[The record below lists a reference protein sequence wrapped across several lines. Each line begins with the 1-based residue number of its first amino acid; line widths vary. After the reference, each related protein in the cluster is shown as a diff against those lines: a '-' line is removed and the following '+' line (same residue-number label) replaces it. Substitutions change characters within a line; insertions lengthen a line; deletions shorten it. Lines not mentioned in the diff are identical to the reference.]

1 MSRQKKGVLLGG
13 VLITAL
19 LLAFTGYSIYPLRHP
34 VTPVSSTKILDRNGG
49 LLYELTAPDAARQT
63 VITREELPVSLANAI
78 IASEDARF
86 YQHHG
91 VDIRGTLRALSELI
105 WEGEI
110 VSGGSTLEQQ
120 VVKNLYFPT
129 VPRTF
134 WHKARE
140 MVAAL
145 YWSATHA
152 KDETLTT
159 YANVVFFGNRTVGV
173 KAAAQN
179 YFHKSL
185 TDLSLAESALL
196 VGILPNPS
204 QYDPYR
210 HAKHSRA
217 RKQEVLTRL
226 QEQGFISSE
235 QKEEALAA
243 SITLF
248 EPQQTIRAP
257 HFVFHVLEELRT
269 RYPLLERGGYVVH
282 TTLDPE
288 LQTLSE
294 ERLNMRVAQLEGQAV
309 SNGSLMAMNPET
321 GEVLAYVGSRNYFN
335 TVIQG
340 QVDMVT
346 AKRQPGSALKPFLFF
361 QAFHQGFSPSTIIP
375 DLPVRFQTNDGES
388 YYPRNYGFRY
398 HGPVSLR
405 NALGS
410 SLNIPAVRVLSQ
422 IGISSFAGY
431 LSRFGIQFPESAD
444 HYGLS
449 LVLGAGETSLADVTA
464 AYARLALYAKSVM
477 PISVQRVTDDGGRV
491 LEQAGPQRHE
501 PLFPQ
506 APHAEQ
512 AAWLVKDVLVDPQAR
527 FTSFGESN
535 PLDFGKAVAIK
546 TGTTK
551 DFRDNWAFGYTPDLV
566 VGVWVGNANND
577 PMQGVSGITGA
588 VPILRDVMSA
598 RLRFQKDI
606 QWPMPQ
612 GLVKTRICA
621 PSGKLATPICAKT
634 RDEWFIAGTQPT
646 ESDDWYRQV
655 EIDRVSGLIAADGCR
670 SQVIQKTY
678 FHPPPEYDA
687 WLSTKGFERLPEKDC
702 QGRVRYPTTL
712 QILAPLEGDRF
723 ETSELLTQQ
732 TPSIPFIASGNHAR
746 YRWRL
751 NGQVI
756 ESESSTYL
764 WKPVSG
770 SYTLELEGSD
780 RVIHFSVQ

>member
-1 MSRQKKGVLLGG
+1 M
-13 VLITAL
+13 TAL
-19 LLAFTGYSIYPLRHP
+19 LLAFTGYAIAPLRDP
-34 VTPVSSTKILDRNGG
+34 VAPVSSTKILDRNGG
-49 LLYELTAPDAARQT
+49 LLYELTAEDAARQT
-63 VITREELPVSLANAI
+63 VVTREELPASLVNAI
-78 IASEDARF
+78 VASEDARF

-140 MVAAL
+140 MVAAM
-145 YWSATHA
+145 YWSATHT
-152 KDETLTT
+152 KEETVTT
-159 YANVVFFGNRTVGV
+159 YANVVFLGNRAVGV

-179 YFHKSL
+179 YFHKPL

-210 HAKHSRA
+210 HAKQARE
-217 RKQEVLTRL
+217 RKQEVLKRMK
-226 QEQGFISSE
+226 EQAFISPE
-235 QKEEALAA
+235 QEAEALAS

-248 EPQQTIRAP
+248 EPQQNIRAP
-257 HFVFHVLEELRT
+257 HFVFHVLEELRV

-288 LQTLSE
+288 VQTLAE
-294 ERLNMRVAQLEGQAV
+294 ERLNMRVVQLEEQAV
-309 SNGSLMAMNPET
+309 SNGALMAMNPQT
-321 GEVLAYVGSRNYFN
+321 GEILAYVGSRNYFN
-335 TVIQG
+335 TRIQG
-340 QVDMVT
+340 QVDMVA

-361 QAFHQGFSPSTIIP
+361 QAFQQGFSPSTIVP
-375 DLPVRFQTNDGES
+375 DLPVRFETNEGEG

-398 HGPVSLR
+398 HGPVSVR
-405 NALGS
+405 DALGS

-422 IGISSFAGY
+422 VGVSAFAGY
-431 LSRFGIQFPESAD
+431 LSRFGIRFPESAD

-449 LVLGAGETSLADVTA
+449 LVLGGGETSLADVTA
-464 AYARLALYAKSVM
+464 AYARLALYAKTVT
-477 PISVQRVTDDGGRV
+477 PVSVQRVTDDHGRV
-491 LEQAGPQRHE
+491 LEEVSPQRHE

-506 APHAEQ
+506 SSNAEQ

-527 FTSFGESN
+527 LTSFGASN

-588 VPILRDVMSA
+588 VPILRDVMTA
-598 RLRFQKDI
+598 QLRFQKDI

-634 RDEWFIAGTQPT
+634 RDEWFIAGTEPT
-646 ESDDWYRQV
+646 ERDDWYQQV
-655 EIDRVSGLIAADGCR
+655 EIDRASGLIVTDACR

-678 FHPPPEYDA
+678 FHPPPEYDG
-687 WLSTKGFERLPEKDC
+687 WLSTKGFERVPDKDC
-702 QGRVRYPTTL
+702 QGRASSPRML
-712 QILAPLEGDRF
+712 QILAPLEGDQF

-732 TPSIPFIASGNHAR
+732 TPGIPFIASGNQAR

-751 NGQVI
+751 NGQLI
-756 ESESSTYL
+756 ESESATYL

-780 RVIHFSVQ
+780 RVIHFSVR

>member
-1 MSRQKKGVLLGG
+1 M
-13 VLITAL
+13 TAL
-19 LLAFTGYSIYPLRHP
+19 LLAFTGYAIAPLRHP
-34 VTPVSSTKILDRNGG
+34 IVPVSSTKILDRNGG

-63 VITREELPVSLANAI
+63 VVTRDELPASLVNPI

-120 VVKNLYFPT
+120 VVKNLYFST

-140 MVAAL
+140 MVAAV
-145 YWSATHA
+145 YWSATHS

-159 YANVVFFGNRTVGV
+159 YANIVFFGNRALGV

-210 HAKHSRA
+210 HAKQSRE

-226 QEQGFISSE
+226 QEQGLISSE
-235 QKEEALAA
+235 QKAEALA
-243 SITLF
+243 SSVTLF
-248 EPQQTIRAP
+248 EPQQNIRAP
-257 HFVFHVLEELRT
+257 HFVFHVLEELRA
-269 RYPLLERGGYVVH
+269 RYPLLERGGYIVH
-282 TTLDPE
+282 TTLDPQI
-288 LQTLSE
+288 QTLAE
-294 ERLNMRVAQLEGQAV
+294 ERLNTRVVQLEEQAV
-309 SNGSLMAMNPET
+309 TNGALMAMNPQT

-335 TVIQG
+335 ERIQG
-340 QVDMVT
+340 QVDMVM

-361 QAFHQGFSPSTIIP
+361 QAFQQGFTPSSVVP
-375 DLPVRFQTNDGES
+375 DLPVRFETSEGES

-405 NALGS
+405 DALGS

-422 IGISSFAGY
+422 LGVSTFAGY
-431 LSRFGIQFPESAD
+431 LSRFGIHFHESAD

-449 LVLGAGETSLADVTA
+449 LVLGGGETSLAEVTA
-464 AYARLALYAKSVM
+464 AYARLALYAKTVNPVS
-477 PISVQRVTDDGGRV
+477 IQRVTDERGRV
-491 LEQAGPQRHE
+491 LEQTAAQGHE

-506 APHAEQ
+506 APNAER
-512 AAWLVKDVLVDPQAR
+512 AAWLVKDVLIDPQAR

-535 PLDFGKAVAIK
+535 PLDMGKAIAVK

-551 DFRDNWAFGYTPDLV
+551 DFRDNWAFGYTPNLV

-588 VPILRDVMSA
+588 VPILRDVMTSQ
-598 RLRFQKDI
+598 LRFQKDI
-606 QWPMPQ
+606 PWPMPQ

-621 PSGKLATPICAKT
+621 PSGKLATQICAKT
-634 RDEWFIAGTQPT
+634 RDEWFIAGTEPT
-646 ESDDWYRQV
+646 ELDDWYKQV
-655 EIDRVSGLIAADGCR
+655 DIDRGSGLIATDGCR
-670 SQVIQKTY
+670 SQVMQKTF
-678 FHPPPEYDA
+678 FHPPPEYDG
-687 WLSTKGFERLPEKDC
+687 WLTTKGFERIPDKDC
-702 QGRVRYPTTL
+702 QGRVHSPRTL
-712 QILAPLEGDRF
+712 QILAPLEGDQF

-732 TPSIPFIASGNHAR
+732 TPGIPFVASGNQSI

-751 NGQVI
+751 NGQLI
-756 ESESSTYL
+756 ESESATYL

-780 RVIHFSVQ
+780 RAIHFSVQ